1 MGAALFPPLLFMGF
15 YMVAFFRDPTLGLL
29 SVVFLAFVGIGL
41 TRYVPGAPLGLSI
54 DAILFLTFLAMLF
67 QIHNKPRWDL
77 IMNPLFY
84 VSVIWMGYAVL
95 ELANP
100 EARSRVAWFYAMR
113 GVHLYM
119 IMTVPL
125 VFAIWNKR
133 KYMFQFIYLWFIL
146 SNLGTLKG
154 IMQNTIGVD
163 YAEKAWLD
171 AGGCHSTYPIW

>member
-1 MGAALFPPLLFMGF
+1 MKPKFGEFYLSDFLKSPLGILAGVLFGVFYAFIIVKKGILGAGLFPPLLFMGF

-41 TRYVPGAPLGLSI
+41 IRYVPGVPLGLSI
-54 DAILFLTFLAMLF
+54 DGVLFLTFLAMLF
-67 QIHNKPRWDL
+67 QINNKPRWDL

-100 EARSRVAWFYAMR
+100 QARSRVAWFYAMR

-119 IMTVPL
+119 LMTVPL
-125 VFAIWNKR
+125 SF
-133 KYMFQFIYLWFIL
+133 
-146 SNLGTLKG
+146 
-154 IMQNTIGVD
+154 
-163 YAEKAWLD
+163 
-171 AGGCHSTYPIW
+171 CHME